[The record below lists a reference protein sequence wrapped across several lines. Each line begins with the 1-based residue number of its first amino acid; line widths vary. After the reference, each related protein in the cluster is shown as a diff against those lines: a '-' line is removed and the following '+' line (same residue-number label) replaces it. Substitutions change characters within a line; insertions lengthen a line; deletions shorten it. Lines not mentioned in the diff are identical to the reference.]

1 MSLHEAARYGNVAE
15 LEALLAGLSLE
26 EAKRK
31 IEERDKSDD
40 VSFFFFVFVFSF
52 FFLVFPYIL
61 QFRCVRS

>member
-1 MSLHEAARYGNVAE
+1 MSLHEAARNGNVAE
-15 LEALLAGLSLE
+15 LEALLAGMSLE

-31 IEERDKSDD
+31 IEERDESDY
-40 VSFFFFVFVFSF
+40 VSFCFSFFVFSL